1 MAPIPDIFCSANFRL
16 RTLGGEMNKRR
27 TILTAAALAT
37 FFATPALAQTAYP
50 ARPVQVIIGFPAGGN
65 VDVMARVLVGA
76 MGEDL
81 RQQFVVVNRDGASG
95 AIGFG
100 LLANATP
107 DGYTLGGGP
116 TTPISIAP
124 HLMKDLKYGVDSFAY
139 ICQSFENVFTIAV
152 PMDSPLRSV
161 NDLMAAAR
169 ASPGKLT
176 YGHSGVGTVPH
187 LSVANL
193 AYRTNVEFSPIAYRG
208 EAPML
213 LDLLPGRLSFGSPSV
228 GAIVGRNLRVLA
240 VFADRRHPAFPD
252 APTFAE
258 LGMPSMPPGL
268 NGLFAPKGTPP
279 KVLATLERACERAV
293 KSESFR
299 AAAERLN
306 QPIVYLNGAEFA
318 ARALADYRYKGELI
332 TALAIKVE

>member
-1 MAPIPDIFCSANFRL
+1 MDN
-16 RTLGGEMNKRR
+16 RR
-27 TILTAAALAT
+27 KLIIAFGAGAFAALCAAAAC
-37 FFATPALAQTAYP
+37 AQSDYP
-50 ARPVQVIIGFPAGGN
+50 ARPVQVIVGYPAGGN
-65 VDVMARVLVGA
+65 VDVMARNLAAA
-76 MGEDL
+76 MTEQL

-100 LLANATP
+100 MLANATP

-124 HLMKDLKYGVDSFAY
+124 HLMKDLKYGVNSFEY

-152 PMDSPLRSV
+152 SSESPLRSIGDV
-161 NDLMAAAR
+161 IAAAR

-176 YGHSGVGTVPH
+176 YGHAGVGTVPH

-193 AYRTNVEFSPIAYRG
+193 AYRTKVELTPIAYRG

-213 LDLLPGRLSFGSPSV
+213 LDLLAGRVSFGSPSV

-240 VFADRRHPAFPD
+240 VFADRRHPAFPE

-279 KVLATLERACERAV
+279 KVLAKLERACERAV
-293 KSESFR
+293 QSESFR
-299 AAAERLN
+299 AVAERLN
-306 QPIVYLNGAEFA
+306 QPIVYLTGAAFA
-318 ARALADYRYKGELI
+318 ERALADYRYKGELI
-332 TALAIKVE
+332 KALAIKVE

>member
-1 MAPIPDIFCSANFRL
+1 MKLDHLFFI
-16 RTLGGEMNKRR
+16 
-27 TILTAAALAT
+27 ALAT
-37 FFATPALAQTAYP
+37 YCAGPASAQTTYP

-65 VDVMARVLVGA
+65 VDVMARVLVAA
-76 MGEDL
+76 MGDDL

-100 LLANATP
+100 MLANATP

-124 HLMKDLKYGVDSFAY
+124 HLMKDLKYGVDSFEY

-152 PMDSPLRSV
+152 PSESPLRSIS
-161 NDLMAAAR
+161 DLMTAAR
-169 ASPGKLT
+169 ANPGKLT
-176 YGHSGVGTVPH
+176 YGHAGVGTVPH

-193 AYRTNVEFSPIAYRG
+193 AYRTNVDLTPIAYRG

-213 LDLLPGRLSFGSPSV
+213 LDLLAGRVNFGSPSV

-240 VFADRRHPAFPD
+240 VFADRRHPAFPE
-252 APTFAE
+252 APTFSE

-293 KSESFR
+293 RSVSFR

-306 QPIVYLNGAEFA
+306 QPIVYLNGAAFA
-318 ARALADYRYKGELI
+318 ARALTDYRYKGELI
-332 TALAIKVE
+332 KALAIKVE